1 MNRRHA
7 AVLALVGWY
16 LMMPGSS
23 LAANAKSKLSTY
35 TNQTYGFSFR
45 YPSNW
50 TLTEGDEAKLSFGHL
65 GQPEMA
71 LPNSEIVAAVE
82 MPRDLYPNTDLGTA
96 FLEVGVDTSATRED
110 CKPSPSAAT
119 DPSESEQDNYPPE
132 KIGNNQF
139 TKTDDG
145 NLGMGHQA
153 YSVHY
158 TIFRNRACYEFQ
170 LGLGTNGYGSVDGIT
185 QVDSDAVLRR
195 LKAVIATVKFRPTT
209 VTSPKLSTYIN
220 RTYGFS
226 RFNIQRTGSGVKD
239 SSPKLKVH
247 NAVPHGVSV
256 AAVEM
261 PPDSYP
267 GTDFEGAFLNVIV
280 DNSLTADEC
289 AKFALANPMPERGS
303 PPVVKIGAIEFAQAN
318 VGDAGLGHEGAAPHY
333 YHVFKNGACY
343 EFILGES
350 VIGFGAAEGIEKVP
364 DSAVLGKLQ
373 EILATVE
380 FYPTTL
386 PAPAL
391 DSNQDSRGTIPY
403 LRVAAALQDGQRL
416 RSVRQPWAGRRD

>member
-7 AVLALVGWY
+7 AALALVGWY
-16 LMMPGSS
+16 LMVPGSS
-23 LAANAKSKLSTY
+23 LAANARSKLSTY
-35 TNQTYGFSFR
+35 TNKAYVFSFR

-50 TLTEGDEAKLSFGHL
+50 TLTEGDEAKLSFGYL

-82 MPRDLYPNTDLGTA
+82 MPRDLYPNTDLGAA

-110 CKPSPSAAT
+110 CNPSPSAAT

-185 QVDSDAVLRR
+185 QVDGDAVLRR

-209 VTSPKLSTYIN
+209 ITPPKLSTYIN
-220 RTYGFS
+220 RNYGFS
-226 RFNIQRTGSGVKD
+226 FQHPKD
-239 SSPKLKVH
+239 WIWREGFESKLKVH

-280 DNSLTADEC
+280 DNTLTADEC

-318 VGDAGLGHEGAAPHY
+318 DGDAGLGHEGAAAHY

-350 VIGFGAAEGIEKVP
+350 VIGLGAAEGIEKVP

-391 DSNQDSRGTIPY
+391 DSN
-403 LRVAAALQDGQRL
+403 
-416 RSVRQPWAGRRD
+416 